1 MGVHEAVDADDYYA
15 VLDVS
20 SAATSDEVK
29 RAFHRLALES
39 HPDKVRAR
47 AGLDAASAV
56 QKGEE
61 RFKRIKKAYDVL
73 GDPRRRQKYDLWLV
87 HEWEQQEQQRA
98 SDGNCSPLSS
108 SSRSWQ
114 PSPRHSPSAPPAPG
128 TPCGAPPAPPHASAA
143 AAAAAVQQRCGP
155 CRAQQAA
162 LGVLMLLAGTLLV
175 TPEVSLAARAHLSR
189 RTSGSPGSAGHAG
202 AAAAAAAGGGA
213 SDAAQRAPTAGA
225 SAWDTAMLL
234 RPTVMLRGACPNA
247 APFVDGEY
255 VAIGTENGRP
265 CYRNRVSRSLLYY
278 DSSCGSV
285 PARGWYV
292 RSSLAREASEGA
304 LLCGTPDRVARVVWG
319 ESGLP
324 SGAHEWDM
332 MCADQ
337 SSEPLSALV
346 SKAKNLVVQTHT
358 VTATSQR

>member
-1 MGVHEAVDADDYYA
+1 MGLHEAIDSDDYYA

-56 QKGEE
+56 QRGEA
-61 RFKRIKKAYDVL
+61 RFKRIKRAYDVL

-87 HEWEQQEQQRA
+87 SEWEQQQPPPPPTCA

-108 SSRSWQ
+108 SSRSWR
-114 PSPRHSPSAPPAPG
+114 PSPQHSPSAPPAPC
-128 TPCGAPPAPPHASAA
+128 TPCGGAPSAASPAA
-143 AAAAAVQQRCGP
+143 AAAKQQQRGP

-162 LGVLMLLAGTLLV
+162 LGVLVLLAGTLLL
-175 TPEVSLAARAHLSR
+175 TPEVSLAARTHLSR
-189 RTSGSPGSAGHAG
+189 RVSGSLGAAGREGA

-213 SDAAQRAPTAGA
+213 ARRASSAKAP
-225 SAWDTAMLL
+225 AWDTAMLL
-234 RPTVMLRGACPNA
+234 RPTVMLRGACPHA

-278 DSSCGSV
+278 DSSCGGL

-292 RSSLAREASEGA
+292 RSGLAKEASEGT
-304 LLCGTPDRVARVVWG
+304 LLCGTPDRVARVVWAG
-319 ESGLP
+319 SGLP

-346 SKAKNLVVQTHT
+346 SKAKNLVVQSHT